1 MNKKVKAKLIEIGR
15 LLELSPT
22 TGVQARDSDGFA
34 VPYDADT
41 AVKWSLEGAILKTC
55 PSVNKPHVT
64 AYAVAREIFRMF
76 PFTGNEKPY
85 RWDPPE
91 SFSSEPSESFC
102 AWDAIALLW
111 DGLGTTNET
120 RL

>member
-64 AYAVAREIFRMF
+64 AYAVAREICRMC
-76 PFTGNEKPY
+76 PVTGEDTPTGQYVGTVQFNCPN
-85 RWDPPE
+85 
-91 SFSSEPSESFC
+91 SFNNLVYHLFEE
-102 AWDAIALLW
+102 
-111 DGLGTTNET
+111 
-120 RL
+120 R